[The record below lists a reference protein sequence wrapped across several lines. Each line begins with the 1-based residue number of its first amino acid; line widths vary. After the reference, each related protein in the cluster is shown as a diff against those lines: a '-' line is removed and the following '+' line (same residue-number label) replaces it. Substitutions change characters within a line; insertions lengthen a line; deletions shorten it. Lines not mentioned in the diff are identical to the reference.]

1 MTMRIAI
8 IGLFVCHSQRLKD
21 SGAYFYAKIGGIT
34 MNERTKKLTTLAMLC
49 ALAYVAVAVFR
60 IPVVLFLKYDP
71 KDVIIAIGGFI
82 YGPLP
87 AFIIALLV
95 SFVEML
101 TLSGTGIWG
110 FMMNVLS
117 STAFAVTAAWVYKRE
132 HSLKGAVKG
141 LVLGVALMVSMML
154 LWNYIVTPIYMG
166 RPRQAVAAMLLPY
179 FLPFNLLKGSL
190 NAVITMLL
198 YKPIV
203 QTLRRAALVPAGEQT
218 PNGKINAAV
227 PLASALVLVCGI
239 LVMLILNGTIS
250 L

>member
-1 MTMRIAI
+1 MTMRIAVMRP
-8 IGLFVCHSQRLKD
+8 FVCHSQRLKHP
-21 SGAYFYAKIGGIT
+21 GAYFYAKLGGII
-34 MNERTKKLTTLAMLC
+34 MDERTKKLTTLAMLC
-49 ALAYVAVAVFR
+49 ALAYIAVAV
-60 IPVVLFLKYDP
+60 L
-71 KDVIIAIGGFI
+71 IIAIGGFI

-87 AFIIALLV
+87 AFIVALLV
-95 SFVEML
+95 SLVEML
-101 TLSGTGIWG
+101 TLSGTFIWG

-117 STAFAVTAAWVYKRE
+117 SSAFAVTAAYVYKHD

-166 RPRQAVAAMLLPY
+166 LPRTAVAEMLLPY

-198 YKPIV
+198 YKPVV
-203 QTLRRAALVPAGEQT
+203 QTLRRAALVPAGEQA
-218 PNGKINAAV
+218 PAGKINTAI
-227 PLASALVLVCGI
+227 PLVSALVLVCCI
-239 LVMLILNGTIS
+239 LVLLILNGTIH